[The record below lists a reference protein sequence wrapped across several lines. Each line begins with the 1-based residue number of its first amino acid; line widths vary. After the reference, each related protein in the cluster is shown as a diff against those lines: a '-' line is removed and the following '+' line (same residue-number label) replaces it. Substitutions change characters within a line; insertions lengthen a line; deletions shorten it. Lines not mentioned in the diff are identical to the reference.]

1 MSSQE
6 MFTPEEI
13 EARRVRDRAALLEQL
28 EEEDQFGLS
37 QEQQEEE
44 EAAERERIEAEKKAK
59 QEQKSLERL
68 EKIEQKDK
76 EEESVYEYMQRLF
89 EITEDEIDNDAINSQ
104 HIEDATIT
112 DVNVSNIVK
121 GLLSDVI
128 PAEFIHRIID
138 YRVPML
144 IFNLKQV
151 LGYTIEKIKTTV
163 FKQINKLDYK
173 DPEGFKKLHK
183 FDVTFFFE
191 DALEQINTYC
201 ANFTDLSSQLTQIN
215 ESVEQMMWIYFQIFL
230 EKEGEDYT
238 TYELKRKAKKLT
250 PAVINDLQQQIDTK
264 YSELEP
270 GMSQGE
276 SMLPGVQ
283 TNIETLLSF
292 FDVTIDKT
300 TKTVVTGEVE
310 IPIVPRAFN
319 VYKFYLAFLNY
330 LSEIIKEPIDY
341 NNLLNSLIFF
351 FTEKKSNF
359 LMPDKKRLQL
369 VKILKEK
376 GVTEYF
382 YLEKKFQSMCQN
394 VRNNSLID
402 IIRSSSSASSNASSS
417 SAAAAAG
424 SDESNYTVNNL
435 ISEIQV
441 KIADI
446 TYYSQLFSRD
456 TGNTIFAISPYNIT
470 IKEQFYNI
478 KDTIDF
484 FVSNFYFLLPQI
496 TQSIFLQKIPNLYD
510 IIDIVY
516 SSTLTQQ
523 SYPFLPIGITNAV
536 LLIDKKSLKKYS
548 ILYYVLSKCDV
559 QLKTSFKTDR
569 NLQVCVQNSY
579 YLLTDDENNVK
590 RFFDES
596 PKSEE
601 ILNYFFKQVDI
612 IFSQYKPIIE
622 SIKTKFASDLIKFGN
637 PILTNGEPYNPTYNE
652 SMSYYTYYDIT
663 VIGSPSEPDRKV
675 TLIDL
680 LTLFMSI
687 LNNSG
692 IIIIGWGGAW
702 LSKIIAA
709 FNLLTNNNQQLLAEL
724 PKDYDWKFFTM
735 PGGEFE
741 QLGLSE
747 DDRAFFFSFVL
758 VIFRYL
764 ITLLTQLN
772 TGKTQLY
779 TDEQNIELILGS
791 LKIIIENLGY
801 DEVSRQHGMPF
812 PVNLNAWTTIKNMI
826 IKIIGP
832 DFSLDF
838 KSKLKLDP
846 FDVVYFDY
854 EYFAYKYLHY
864 FGIDILQFPEYFYI
878 LFDKIQI
885 EGTGQQYYYI
895 LNTRGFIVDI
905 TTVILDPVQ
914 FINRQPKISK
924 DIFRYFECLIVY
936 LTVYLTYTGSDDL
949 TNNSNPKILLINKIL
964 TFLQTYYTQN
974 FNDYNA
980 RKVFKTPAD
989 FNNTDLIYVL
999 FKRNYNDPDF
1009 STLRDSMKDICLQ
1022 IFAFE
1027 TGIPIT
1033 PNVTQLSEEQNAD
1046 GFIIPKI
1053 IQTTGITD
1061 GTDLNRQFLRLPPPF
1076 QFKIPNLIINPNLRP
1091 INDICIPIIR
1101 TLLQTY
1107 PLICRIKNDDERED
1121 KSEIKVFLNQIYSP
1135 FINSELLTESNKIPL
1150 RNTNSGIIESIYD
1163 SLISKKTKK
1172 NIAHFIEKPEE
1183 IDLIE
1188 GGSNFTFKII
1198 KTKKN
1203 KKNSKK
1209 FIKTRKNKKNIKK
1222 FIKTR
1227 KNKKYKKNI
1236 RKSRK

>member
-1 MSSQE
+1 MD
-6 MFTPEEI
+6 EEGQLT
-13 EARRVRDRAALLEQL
+13 EEERRIAERKALLKQL
-28 EEEDQFGLS
+28 EEDEENEDRFGLS
-37 QEQQEEE
+37 QEKINEEE
-44 EAAERERIEAEKKAK
+44 LAKRERIKAEKQAKA
-59 QEQKSLERL
+59 L
-68 EKIEQKDK
+68 EKQAKALENLEKDQEDESINSQNLFKAIE
-76 EEESVYEYMQRLF
+76 V
-89 EITEDEIDNDAINSQ
+89 EIDNNDKEST
-104 HIEDATIT
+104 HIESAILT
-112 DVNVSNIVK
+112 DVDVSSIVK
-121 GLLSDVI
+121 GLLISDI
-128 PAEFIHRIID
+128 PPRFIESIYHYQI
-138 YRVPML
+138 PNL

-151 LGYTIEKIKTTV
+151 LRYTIEKIKSNV
-163 FKQINKLDYK
+163 FQQINKLNYK

-183 FDVTFFFE
+183 FDVTVFFE
-191 DALEQINTYC
+191 DALEKINKYC
-201 ANFTDLSSQLTQIN
+201 ENFQQLGSQLIEIN
-215 ESVEQMMWIYFQIFL
+215 ESVEEMMWIYFQIFL
-230 EKEGEDYT
+230 QKEGEDYI
-238 TYELKRKAKKLT
+238 TYKLKKNAKKLT
-250 PAVINDLQQQIDTK
+250 PAVIQDLQEQIDKK
-264 YSELEP
+264 YSELDP

-276 SMLPGVQ
+276 SGLPETQ
-283 TNIETLLSF
+283 TNIDTLLSLLDF
-292 FDVTIDKT
+292 HINKT
-300 TKTVVTGEVE
+300 EKVVVTGEVE
-310 IPIVPRAFN
+310 IQIVPRSFN

-330 LSEIIKEPIDY
+330 LSKKIDESVNY
-341 NNLLNSLIFF
+341 YILLNSLIIF
-351 FTEKKSNF
+351 FTEKKQENAQSYI
-359 LMPDKKRLQL
+359 LMPDIQRLQI
-369 VKILKEK
+369 VKILKDK
-376 GVTEYF
+376 GITEYF
-382 YLEKKFQSMCQN
+382 YLEEKFKLMCQN
-394 VRNNSLID
+394 LRNNSLID
-402 IIRSSSSASSNASSS
+402 IIHSSISSTSSSSSTS
-417 SAAAAAG
+417 SAG
-424 SDESNYTVNNL
+424 GNEMVNTQSSFTVNKL
-435 ISEIQV
+435 ISKIEV
-441 KIADI
+441 KIAEI
-446 TYYSQLFSRD
+446 TYYSQLFPRD
-456 TGNTIFAISPYNIT
+456 TGNTIFSISPYSPT
-470 IKEQFYNI
+470 IKNQFYI
-478 KDTIDF
+478 TKDTIDF

-548 ILYYVLSKCDV
+548 ILYYVLSKCDSE
-559 QLKTSFKTDR
+559 LKTSFKTDR

-601 ILNYFFKQVDI
+601 FLNYFFKQVDI

-637 PILTNGEPYNPTYNE
+637 PTYNDGQIYNPTYNE
-652 SMSYYTYYDIT
+652 SISYYKYYDVT
-663 VIGSPSEPDRKV
+663 VLGSKDKKV

-709 FNLLTNNNQQLLAEL
+709 FNLLTSNNQQLLAEL

-791 LKIIIENLGY
+791 LKIIIQNLGY

-826 IKIIGP
+826 IKIVGT
-832 DFSLDF
+832 DLSLDF

-854 EYFAYKYLHY
+854 SYFAYKYLYY
-864 FGIDILQFPEYFYI
+864 FGIDILEYPEYFYI

-885 EGTGQQYYYI
+885 EGTDQFYYI

-905 TTVILDPVQ
+905 TQMVLDKSQ

-936 LTVYLTYTGSDDL
+936 LTVYLRYTTSEDL
-949 TNNSNPKILLINKIL
+949 SNNSNPRTVLVNKIL

-974 FNDYNA
+974 FSDYKA
-980 RKVFKTPAD
+980 GKVFASPAD
-989 FNNTDLIYVL
+989 FNNTDPIYAL
-999 FKRNYNDPDF
+999 FKRDYSDADF
-1009 STLRDSMKDICLQ
+1009 VALRNSMKDVCLQ
-1022 IFAFE
+1022 IFSFE
-1027 TGIPIT
+1027 SGIPIT
-1033 PNVTQLSEEQNAD
+1033 PNIRELTGSPNLENFTI
-1046 GFIIPKI
+1046 GKI
-1053 IQTTGITD
+1053 IQTNGTTG
-1061 GTDLNRQFLRLPPPF
+1061 GRELNQLFSRLPPPF
-1076 QFKIPNLIINPNLRP
+1076 QFKIPNLTINDKLVIINE
-1091 INDICIPIIR
+1091 ICIEIVKK
-1101 TLLQTY
+1101 LLNLY
-1107 PLICRIKNDDERED
+1107 PNISKIKNDNEKED
-1121 KSEIKVFLNQIYSP
+1121 KSEIKDFLTEIYDP
-1135 FINSELLTESNKIPL
+1135 FIESQLIPESSKIPL
-1150 RNTNSGIIESIYD
+1150 QNTDREIIESIYD
-1163 SLISKKTKK
+1163 SLVSKKTKK
-1172 NIAHFIEKPEE
+1172 NIANFIEKPEE
-1183 IDLIE
+1183 VDLLE
-1188 GGSNFTFKII
+1188 GGSNYKLQIFK
-1198 KTKKN
+1198 TRKN
-1203 KKNSKK
+1203 KKSVKK
-1209 FIKTRKNKKNIKK
+1209 FIKTRKNKKNKKNTKKKIK
-1222 FIKTR
+1222 
-1227 KNKKYKKNI
+1227 NKKNI